1 MNVHRHMENPKESEV
16 ITMSERDLYL
26 MYLPQIAE
34 MIVSCQQMTP
44 KGYEQWKKETRDS
57 TPDEA
62 KGFMEKVFEV
72 VDKHSGHQ
80 KAHSD
85 IHMEISVCVDAN
97 GE

>member
-1 MNVHRHMENPKESEV
+1 MRHGLNVYRLIEDTIESEV

-34 MIVSCQQMTP
+34 MIVSCQQMTQE
-44 KGYEQWKKETRDS
+44 GYEQWKKETRES

-72 VDKHSGHQ
+72 VDKHSGHS
-80 KAHSD
+80 A
-85 IHMEISVCVDAN
+85 CA
-97 GE
+97 